1 MYPSFRAQSDKLQHE
16 TRRAHQVKKKN
27 VYIQITKTTKSQTK
41 SFSLTLC
48 NLKGFFKMR
57 VLLIF
62 LGFFSLNVNQQL
74 LNANI
79 AIPLNS
85 PCGFVLWIINHQF
98 TIIDENFKIL
108 KPRVPQRRF

>member
-1 MYPSFRAQSDKLQHE
+1 
-16 TRRAHQVKKKN
+16 
-27 VYIQITKTTKSQTK
+27 
-41 SFSLTLC
+41 
-48 NLKGFFKMR
+48 MR

-85 PCGFVLWIINHQF
+85 PRGFVLWIINHQF
-98 TIIDENFKIL
+98 TIIDENFKIFKTARAAKTVL
-108 KPRVPQRRF
+108 KSPPTRPL

>member
-1 MYPSFRAQSDKLQHE
+1 
-16 TRRAHQVKKKN
+16 
-27 VYIQITKTTKSQTK
+27 
-41 SFSLTLC
+41 
-48 NLKGFFKMR
+48 MR
-57 VLLIF
+57 VLLF

-85 PCGFVLWIINHQF
+85 PRGFVLWIINHQF